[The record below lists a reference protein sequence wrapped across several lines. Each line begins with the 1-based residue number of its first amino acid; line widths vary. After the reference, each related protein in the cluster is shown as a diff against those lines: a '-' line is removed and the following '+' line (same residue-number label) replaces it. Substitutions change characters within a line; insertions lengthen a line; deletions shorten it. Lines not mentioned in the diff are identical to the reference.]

1 MATPIKFTPADVEL
15 AAVGVLKNDHIEF
28 KYMLP
33 EETGVFIITVDSAV
47 AYIHGSDHQTT
58 KATAAYY
65 TPNRVSKSIND
76 YIRTQKAVD
85 ALKAGKR
92 LGVYVAHPHGNV
104 TAKQL
109 ASHLRNN
116 FECLWT

>member
-1 MATPIKFTPADVEL
+1 MATSIKFTPVDVEL
-15 AAVGVLKNDHIEF
+15 AAIGTLKDDKIEF

-33 EETGVFIITVDSAV
+33 EETGVFIVTVDSHV
-47 AYIHGSDHQTT
+47 AYVHGGDHQTT

-65 TPNRVSKSIND
+65 TAGRVSKSIPE
-76 YIRTQKAVD
+76 YVRTQKAVD

-109 ASHLRNN
+109 ANYWRNN
-116 FECLWT
+116 FECLWA